1 MADLSKFVKKLD
13 LFRRIDE
20 GYLANATSHGGTCS
34 LLAYIIMIA
43 LAIFEFSEYMSS
55 QTTSTVVMDVNQDS
69 SLMIAFDI
77 TMLDLPCQFATVDV
91 YDAFEFERQNVSK
104 DISKTRLHLINGKLE
119 KGDAHVDEEKT
130 SDDSADLKP
139 TEIEL
144 DADGHHALDL
154 LGEEGFD
161 AELRTHDYTLMNFYA
176 PWCHWCKALAPTYEK
191 AADEFDKIKFA
202 HKEIRAKF
210 ASLNCEKYS
219 DICKKFKVRAYPT
232 LLIFNND
239 KPVYPTFAGERTV
252 DALVKFLHDAVVEG
266 ETHMPNTYHD
276 QACRIEGF
284 ISVPRV
290 PGNFHVEARSST
302 QDINPSMA
310 NLSHIVHHLQF
321 GQSLYHGLEEKLPKK
336 HQFLMH
342 PLDGRTFLVDKIH
355 TAPQHYIKVVTTLY
369 EFEYKRRVKSY
380 QLTTQNRIASY
391 EDDDGIIPEAK
402 FSYELSPVS
411 VIVSQQGKP
420 FYSFLTSLFAI
431 IGGTF
436 TVISLLDGAVESVN
450 VRIKKTLGK
459 HS

>member
-55 QTTSTVVMDVNQDS
+55 QTTSTVVMDVNDDQ
-69 SLMIAFDI
+69 SLMIGFDI
-77 TMLDLPCQFATVDV
+77 TMLDLPCQYAAVDV
-91 YDAFEFERQNVSK
+91 YDAFEFERQNVTK
-104 DISKTRLHLINGKLE
+104 DITKTRLHLVNGRLE
-119 KGDAHVDEEKT
+119 EGDAHVEEEKT
-130 SDDSADLKP
+130 SDDTSDEEP
-139 TEIEL
+139 REIEL
-144 DADGHHALDL
+144 DAEGHHALDL

-202 HKEIRAKF
+202 HKKIRAKF
-210 ASLNCEKYS
+210 ASINCEKYT
-219 DICKKFKVRAYPT
+219 DICKKFKIRAYPT
-232 LLIFNND
+232 LLIFNYD
-239 KPVYPTFAGERTV
+239 KPVYPTYTGERTV
-252 DALVKFLHDAVVEG
+252 DGLVQFLKKAVLEA
-266 ETHMPNTYHD
+266 ETHMPNTFHD
-276 QACRIEGF
+276 QACRIAGY
-284 ISVPRV
+284 IDVPRV
-290 PGNFHVEARSST
+290 PGNFHVEARSAT
-302 QDINPSMA
+302 QDISPTMA

-321 GQSLYHGLEEKLPKK
+321 GETIDPGLENKLPKK

-342 PLDGRTFLVDKIH
+342 PLNGRTFLLDKIH

-369 EFEYKRRVKSY
+369 EFDNNRKVKSY
-380 QLTTQNRIASY
+380 QLTTQNRIASF
-391 EDDDGIIPEAK
+391 EDEEGIPEAK
-402 FSYELSPVS
+402 FTYELSPVS

-459 HS
+459 FS